1 MNPSVKS
8 IVIVISGRG
17 SNMAALVDASAAEGF
32 PVRVAAVLSNRPDAP
47 GLAKAAA
54 RGVPT
59 RVIDHAGF
67 ADRESFDTA
76 LAAAIDAHSPDLIV
90 LAGFLRILTDAFV
103 RKYDGRMVSIHPSL
117 LPAFPG
123 LQTHRRALERGVRV
137 HGCTVHFVTPA
148 LDQGPIIAQAVVP
161 VLDGDDEVSLAA
173 RVLLQ
178 EHRLYPQVVRW
189 LAEGCMRLVDGRV
202 VFESPQDAATALISP
217 AER

>member
-17 SNMAALVDASAAEGF
+17 SNMAALVDAVAAEGL
-32 PVRVAAVLSNRPDAP
+32 PVRVAAVLSNCPDAP

-54 RGVPT
+54 RNVPT
-59 RVIDHAGF
+59 SVIDHTGF

-161 VLDGDDEVSLAA
+161 VLDGDDAVSLAA

-178 EHRLYPQVVRW
+178 EHRLYPQAVRW
-189 LAEGCMRLVDGRV
+189 LVEGRVRLVDGRV
-202 VFESPQDAATALISP
+202 VFDSTQDAATALISP
-217 AER
+217 TER

>member
-47 GLAKAAA
+47 GLVKAAA

-67 ADRESFDTA
+67 ADRESFDAA
-76 LAAAIDAHSPDLIV
+76 LAEAIDAHSPDLVV
-90 LAGFLRILTDAFV
+90 LAGFLRVLTDAFV
-103 RKYDGRMVSIHPSL
+103 RKYEGRMVSIHPSL
-117 LPAFPG
+117 LPAFTG

-148 LDQGPIIAQAVVP
+148 LDQGPIIAQAVVS

>member
-1 MNPSVKS
+1 
-8 IVIVISGRG
+8 
-17 SNMAALVDASAAEGF
+17 
-32 PVRVAAVLSNRPDAP
+32 
-47 GLAKAAA
+47 
-54 RGVPT
+54 
-59 RVIDHAGF
+59 
-67 ADRESFDTA
+67 
-76 LAAAIDAHSPDLIV
+76 
-90 LAGFLRILTDAFV
+90 
-103 RKYDGRMVSIHPSL
+103 
-117 LPAFPG
+117 
-123 LQTHRRALERGVRV
+123 
-137 HGCTVHFVTPA
+137 VTPA